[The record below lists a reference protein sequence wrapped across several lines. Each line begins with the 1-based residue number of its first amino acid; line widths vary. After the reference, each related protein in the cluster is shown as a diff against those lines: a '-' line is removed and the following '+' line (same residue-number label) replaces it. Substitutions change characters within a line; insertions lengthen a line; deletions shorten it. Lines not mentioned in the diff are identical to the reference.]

1 MWCSPVFF
9 IYKNMK
15 TATTIEE
22 QITRLKDRGMSI
34 GDEKR
39 ASEILL
45 DVGYYRLGF
54 YWFPME
60 ISYPDKDK
68 RTHKFKSGASFDKCV
83 RLYEFDKELRCI
95 LSLYLHDIEVNLRTK
110 VTY

>member
-15 TATTIEE
+15 IATTIEE

-45 DVGYYRLGF
+45 DVGYYR
-54 YWFPME
+54 
-60 ISYPDKDK
+60 
-68 RTHKFKSGASFDKCV
+68 
-83 RLYEFDKELRCI
+83 
-95 LSLYLHDIEVNLRTK
+95 
-110 VTY
+110 